1 MKRLGFWLPP
11 TNVIFNNF
19 KVTKTKQQQQR
30 NKNKQTNKQ
39 KKNHTVQWCRND
51 ETYVQVEMTKA
62 NANGLSGFL
71 RDARAG

>member
-30 NKNKQTNKQ
+30 NKNKQT
-39 KKNHTVQWCRND
+39 KKEQQNTVQWCRNEKNICTGRND
-51 ETYVQVEMTKA
+51 EGK
-62 NANGLSGFL
+62 
-71 RDARAG
+71 R